1 MITLTTEFLDRNW
14 RNLVLNRMMPVS
26 LSERDEGDAYT
37 ETSIGMLPSQKI
49 VFGSIALGEGQSS
62 DFQIIIRLN
71 KVTDE
76 QAPYTYLSPDGGHYV
91 VTAGKIVLGS
101 KENVEIKIASICKD
115 IASRRQG
122 IIETDL
128 LKNTSVLI
136 IGLGTGGIQ
145 IALELAKTGVGKFI
159 LLDPD
164 RLEAGNISRH
174 HAGISFIGRKKV
186 LAARDLILEKNPQAI
201 VEVHPF
207 KADDDHKKQL
217 SALIESTDLTICA
230 TDNRQSKLLINSLCV
245 DANKVVIFGGATR
258 RAYGG
263 QVFRVFPRESA
274 CYHCFVLAVP
284 EKEADQEISSEDNAR
299 EIAYSDR
306 PVSVEPGLSM
316 DVLPIALMVSK
327 LALQELIKGKQST
340 LHVLDG
346 NFGACWY
353 FWINRPEPKTDYA
366 SLAPLSESIDEMTI
380 LRWYGVHLDK
390 NDGCPTCGNFE
401 KALREK
407 YNLDV
412 GAISP
417 PQSLT
422 SLSPEGK
429 AGS

>member
-1 MITLTTEFLDRNW
+1 MITITTEFLDKNW
-14 RNLVLNRMMPVS
+14 RNLTLNRMMPVS
-26 LSERDEGDAYT
+26 LSEWDEGDAYT
-37 ETSIGMLPSQKI
+37 EISIGMLPSQKI
-49 VFGSIALGEGQSS
+49 IFGSIVFDEDQAS
-62 DFQIIIRLN
+62 DFQIVVRLH
-71 KVTDE
+71 KISDE
-76 QAPYTYLSPDGGHYV
+76 QAPYIYLSPDGGRYV
-91 VTAGKIVLGS
+91 VTAEKNINGS
-101 KENVEIKIASICKD
+101 KQNIEIKIASISKD
-115 IASRRQG
+115 LASRRQG

-136 IGLGTGGIQ
+136 IGLGTGGVH

-159 LLDPD
+159 LIDPD

-186 LAARDLILEKNPQAI
+186 LAGRDLILEKNPQAI
-201 VEVHPF
+201 IEVHSF
-207 KADDDHKKQL
+207 RADDDHSKQL
-217 SALIESTDLTICA
+217 SALIESTNLTICA
-230 TDNRQSKLLINSLCV
+230 TDNRESKLLINSLCV
-245 DANKVVIFGGATR
+245 DANKVVIFGGANR

-263 QVFRVFPRESA
+263 RVFRVLPRESA

-299 EIAYSDR
+299 EIAYSDK
-306 PVSVEPGLSM
+306 PVPVEPGLSM

-340 LHVLDG
+340 LHILDG
-346 NFGACWY
+346 DFGACWY

-390 NDGCPTCGNFE
+390 NEGCPTCGNFE

-407 YNLDV
+407 YKLDI
-412 GAISP
+412 GEMSP
-417 PQSLT
+417 PQILA
-422 SLSPEGK
+422 SPFSEK
-429 AGS
+429 K